1 MSFVTII
8 LVTAYAGIML
18 DRWLNF
24 KNIDFVSNTILTD
37 MSEDLEM
44 PARENRFQ
52 FGFAWVN
59 IRSWQTVKPDQRI
72 AIPQMRSV
80 GMQIAPY
87 I

>member
-24 KNIDFVSNTILTD
+24 KNIDFVGNTILSD
-37 MSEDLEM
+37 MSEDLVLS
-44 PARENRFQ
+44 ARENRFQ
-52 FGFAWVN
+52 FGFAWLN
-59 IRSWQTVKPDQRI
+59 IVSWQTVKHNPRI
-72 AIPQMRSV
+72 ATPNVRTV
-80 GMQIAPY
+80 DMQIAPF